1 MASDV
6 PNFIRGRQLKALFFQ
21 EVVRP
26 ILDRRFPNLR
36 YSRRLSGRAPMCS
49 ARFRYAR
56 PIMDGDRDCSFFC
69 RRPRL
74 KHSSR

>member
-1 MASDV
+1 MAADV

-21 EVVRP
+21 EAVRP

-36 YSRRLSGRAPMCS
+36 YSAALIGPGSDVLGLIPL
-49 ARFRYAR
+49 AR